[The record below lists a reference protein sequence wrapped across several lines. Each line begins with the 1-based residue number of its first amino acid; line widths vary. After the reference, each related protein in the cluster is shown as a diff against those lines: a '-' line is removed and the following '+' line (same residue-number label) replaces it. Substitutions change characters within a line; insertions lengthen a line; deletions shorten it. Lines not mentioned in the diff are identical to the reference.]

1 MEQEK
6 VHITPYRLYATILV
20 ILLFLTAITIIV
32 TWFDAGAFAIA
43 IAMGVASIKATL
55 VLLYFMH
62 IKFDNWLI
70 KALVGLVVLLL
81 VVIFV
86 ITFFDYLFR

>member
-6 VHITPYRLYATILV
+6 IHITSYRVYATILV
-20 ILLFLTAITIIV
+20 ILLFLTTITILV
-32 TWFDAGAFAIA
+32 TWIDAGAFAVA
-43 IAMGVASIKATL
+43 IAMGIACVKATL

-70 KALVGLVVLLL
+70 RVLVGLVLLL
-81 VVIFV
+81 LIVVFV

>member
-6 VHITPYRLYATILV
+6 VHITPYRVYGLILV
-20 ILLFLTAITIIV
+20 ILLFLTTLTILV
-32 TWFDAGAFAIA
+32 TWLDAGKFAVA
-43 IAMGVASIKATL
+43 IAMAVACVKATL

-62 IKFDNWLI
+62 LKFDNWLI
-70 KALVGLVVLLL
+70 RVLVGLVLLLL
-81 VVIFV
+81 VVVFV

>member
-6 VHITPYRLYATILV
+6 VHITSYRVYATILV
-20 ILLFLTAITIIV
+20 ILLFLTTITILV
-32 TWFDAGAFAIA
+32 TWIDAGPFAVA
-43 IAMGVASIKATL
+43 IAMGIACVKATL

-70 KALVGLVVLLL
+70 RVLVGLVLLL
-81 VVIFV
+81 LIVVFV